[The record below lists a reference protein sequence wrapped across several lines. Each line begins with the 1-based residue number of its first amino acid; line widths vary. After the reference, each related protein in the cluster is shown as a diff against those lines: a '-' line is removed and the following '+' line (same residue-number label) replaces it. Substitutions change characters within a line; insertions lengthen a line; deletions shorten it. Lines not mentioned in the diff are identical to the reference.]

1 MKTIETALTFDD
13 LLLVPKRFRGTSR
26 SDISTSTSFTK
37 KISLNIPIV
46 SSNMDTV
53 TESEMAIVMARSGGI
68 GVIHRFLPIE
78 KQVKLIKQV
87 KRAQNYIIEKP
98 YTLPISATI
107 EDVRNIMD
115 QFHVS
120 GILITGKNDTLQ
132 GIITNRDLRFTE
144 SNGSDSVQKHM
155 TARDSMVVG
164 NDSMSLEEAKAILKE
179 KKVEKL
185 PLVDKTN
192 KITGL
197 ITGVDIER
205 SEQAPK
211 ATKDRKGRL
220 MVSAAIGVKSDAKER
235 AEALINADVDAL
247 VIDIAHGHSD
257 LAINAVKQLR
267 SEFGD
272 DIDIIAGNVATAEG
286 TADLISAGADG
297 IKVGVGPG
305 SICITRIVTG
315 SGVPQM
321 TAIFESVSVA
331 KEHNIPIIAD
341 GGIRTSGDLTKA
353 IAAGASTVM
362 IGNLL
367 AGTTESPGFPIIK
380 NGRKFKVIR
389 GMASLGAS
397 LGREYQEREFKGSF
411 DDGSFDDNFDDFLE
425 IVPEGVE
432 AMVPFRGSA
441 TEVLQQLVGGLRSG
455 ISYCGSLSIP
465 EMQEKAQF
473 IRVTGAGV
481 KESRSHDVSEA

>member
-1 MKTIETALTFDD
+1 MKKIETALTFDD
-13 LLLVPKRFRGTSR
+13 LLLVPKLFRGTSR
-26 SDISTSTSFTK
+26 SQISTATQFSK

-78 KQVKLIKQV
+78 KQVKQVKQV

-98 YTLPISATI
+98 YTLPVTATI
-107 EDVRNIMD
+107 DDVRSTMD
-115 QFHVS
+115 LYHVS
-120 GILITGKNDTLQ
+120 GILITGKDDTLQ
-132 GIITNRDLRFTE
+132 GIITHRDLRFTE
-144 SNGSDSVQKHM
+144 TNGAEKVDCYM
-155 TARDSMVVG
+155 TPRTSMVVG

-185 PLVDKTN
+185 PLVDSDN

-197 ITGVDIER
+197 ITSVDIER
-205 SEQAPK
+205 SQQAPK
-211 ATKDRKGRL
+211 ATKDHKGRL
-220 MVSAAIGVKSDAKER
+220 MVSAAIGVKSDAVKR
-235 AEALINADVDAL
+235 SDALLKADVDAL
-247 VIDIAHGHSD
+247 LIDIAHGHSD
-257 LAINAVKQLR
+257 LAINTVKKLR

-272 DIDIIAGNVATAEG
+272 DLDIIAGNVATAEG
-286 TADLISAGADG
+286 TADLISAGADA

-321 TAIFESVSVA
+321 TAIFDSASVA

-362 IGNLL
+362 LGNLL

-380 NGRKFKVIR
+380 NGRKFKVVR

-397 LGREYQEREFKGSF
+397 LGRESQEREFKGSF
-411 DDGSFDDNFDDFLE
+411 DENFDDFLE

-465 EMQEKAQF
+465 EMQEKAEF
-473 IRVTGAGV
+473 IRITGAGA
-481 KESRSHDVSEA
+481 KESRSHDVDVA

>member
-1 MKTIETALTFDD
+1 MKVIDTALTFDD

-26 SDISTSTSFTK
+26 SDISTASSFSKT
-37 KISLNIPIV
+37 INLNIPIV

-78 KQVKLIKQV
+78 KQVKQIMKV

-98 YTLPISATI
+98 YTLPISSTI
-107 EDVRNIMD
+107 NDVRNLMN
-115 QFHVS
+115 QYHVS
-120 GILITGKNDTLQ
+120 GILITDTNDILK

-144 SNGSDSVQKHM
+144 NNGNDKVECHM
-155 TARDSMVVG
+155 TPREAMVVG
-164 NDSMSLEEAKAILKE
+164 SESISLDEAKSILKE

-185 PLVDKTN
+185 PLIDKQG
-192 KITGL
+192 KISGL
-197 ITGVDIER
+197 ITIVDIER

-220 MVSAAIGVKSDAKER
+220 MVAAAIGVKSDTIDR
-235 AEALINADVDAL
+235 TNALLKADVDAL

-272 DIDIIAGNVATAEG
+272 DLDIIAGNVATSEG
-286 TADLISAGADG
+286 TADLISAGADA

-331 KEHNIPIIAD
+331 KEQNIPIIAD

-362 IGNLL
+362 LGNLL

-397 LGREYQEREFKGSF
+397 LGREYQEREFK
-411 DDGSFDDNFDDFLE
+411 GSFDDNFDDFLE

-455 ISYCGSLSIP
+455 ISYCGSLSIS

-481 KESRSHDVSEA
+481 KESHSHDVNDA

>member
-1 MKTIETALTFDD
+1 MKSIQNGLTFDD

-26 SDISTSTSFTK
+26 SEISTATNFTK
-37 KISLNIPIV
+37 NITLNIPIV

-53 TESEMAIVMARSGGI
+53 TESEMAIIMARSGGI

-78 KQVKLIKQV
+78 KQVKLIKKV
-87 KRAQNYIIEKP
+87 KRAQNYIIERP
-98 YTLPISATI
+98 YTLPLSSTI
-107 EDVRNIMD
+107 KDVRTIMNL
-115 QFHVS
+115 HNVS
-120 GILITGKNDTLQ
+120 GILITDENDILK
-132 GIITNRDLRFTE
+132 GIITKRDLRFTE
-144 SNGSDSVQKHM
+144 DNENDKVESFM
-155 TARDSMVVG
+155 THRDNMVVG
-164 NDSMSLEEAKAILKE
+164 NDLMSLDEAKAILKE

-185 PLVDKTN
+185 PLIDKHGI
-192 KITGL
+192 ITGL
-197 ITGVDIER
+197 ITSVDIER

-211 ATKDRKGRL
+211 ATKDLKGRL
-220 MVSAAIGVKSDAKER
+220 RVAAAIGVKDDALER
-235 AEALINADVDAL
+235 ASQLLKADVDAL

-267 SEFGD
+267 TEFGD
-272 DIDIIAGNVATAEG
+272 EIDIIAGNVATAEG
-286 TADLISAGADG
+286 TADLISAGSSA

-321 TAIFESVSVA
+321 TAIFESATVA
-331 KEHNIPIIAD
+331 KEYNIPIIAD
-341 GGIRTSGDLTKA
+341 GGIRTSGDLSKA
-353 IAAGASTVM
+353 IAAGSSTVM

-397 LGREYQEREFKGSF
+397 LGRESQERQLK
-411 DDGSFDDNFDDFLE
+411 GSFDDNFDDFLE

-441 TEVLQQLVGGLRSG
+441 TEVLHQLVGGLRSG
-455 ISYCGSLSIP
+455 ISYCGSLSIK
-465 EMQEKAQF
+465 EMQEKAEF
-473 IRVTGAGV
+473 MRITGAGIR
-481 KESRSHDVSEA
+481 ESRSHDVNEV

>member
-68 GVIHRFLPIE
+68 GVIHSFLPIE
-78 KQVKLIKQV
+78 KQDKLIKQV
-87 KRAQNYIIEKP
+87 KTAQNYIIEKP

-257 LAINAVKQLR
+257 LAINAV
-267 SEFGD
+267 
-272 DIDIIAGNVATAEG
+272 
-286 TADLISAGADG
+286 
-297 IKVGVGPG
+297 
-305 SICITRIVTG
+305 
-315 SGVPQM
+315 
-321 TAIFESVSVA
+321 
-331 KEHNIPIIAD
+331 
-341 GGIRTSGDLTKA
+341 
-353 IAAGASTVM
+353 
-362 IGNLL
+362 
-367 AGTTESPGFPIIK
+367 
-380 NGRKFKVIR
+380 
-389 GMASLGAS
+389 
-397 LGREYQEREFKGSF
+397 
-411 DDGSFDDNFDDFLE
+411 
-425 IVPEGVE
+425 
-432 AMVPFRGSA
+432 
-441 TEVLQQLVGGLRSG
+441 
-455 ISYCGSLSIP
+455 
-465 EMQEKAQF
+465 
-473 IRVTGAGV
+473 
-481 KESRSHDVSEA
+481 

>member
-13 LLLVPKRFRGTSR
+13 LLLVPQRFRGTSR
-26 SDISTSTSFTK
+26 SDISTATRFSKSIT
-37 KISLNIPIV
+37 LNIPIV

-68 GVIHRFLPIE
+68 GVIHRFFPIE
-78 KQVKLIKQV
+78 KQVKLIKTV

-98 YTLPISATI
+98 YTLPITSTI
-107 EDVRNIMD
+107 DDVRKVMN
-115 QFHVS
+115 QNNVS
-120 GILITGKNDTLQ
+120 GILITGKTDNILQ

-144 SNGSDSVQKHM
+144 NNGNDSVERHM
-155 TARDSMVVG
+155 THRDSMVVG
-164 NDSMSLEEAKAILKE
+164 AESISLDEAKSILKE
-179 KKVEKL
+179 KKIEKL
-185 PLVDKTN
+185 PLIDKDG
-192 KITGL
+192 KISGL
-197 ITGVDIER
+197 ITSVDIER
-205 SEQAPK
+205 SQQAPK

-220 MVSAAIGVKSDAKER
+220 MVSAAIGVKSDAVER
-235 AEALINADVDAL
+235 ADAL
-247 VIDIAHGHSD
+247 LKADADALLIDIAHGHSD
-257 LAINAVKQLR
+257 LAIDTVKKLR

-272 DIDIIAGNVATAEG
+272 DVDIIAGNVATAEG
-286 TADLISAGADG
+286 TADLISAGADA

-321 TAIFESVSVA
+321 TAIFDSVSVA
-331 KEHNIPIIAD
+331 KEKNIPIIAD

-362 IGNLL
+362 LGNLL

-397 LGREYQEREFKGSF
+397 LGRESQEREFKGSF
-411 DDGSFDDNFDDFLE
+411 DDNCDDFLE

-432 AMVPFRGSA
+432 AIVPFRGSA

-473 IRVTGAGV
+473 IRITGAGV
-481 KESRSHDVSEA
+481 KESRSHDVNEA